1 MRSLLL
7 AASVGA
13 ALTGSAEAETNPANP
28 RAYLTGDDL
37 FDWCRASSHDECWGY
52 VSGIADAMSVAGA
65 GLGRRACIPDSVRI
79 SQAADIVQRFLLD
92 HPEQR
97 HFAAP
102 GLVAPCP
109 GGRLSV
115 PAVMAGGDG
124 AAADWGMGGDR
135 AVSDSVDLPRF
146 RGGVRAWDQDI

>member
-7 AASVGA
+7 AASVVA

-37 FDWCRASSHDECWGY
+37 FDWCRASSHDGCWGY

-79 SQAADIVQRFLLD
+79 SQAADIVQRFLLG

-102 GLVAPCP
+102 GLVARALADAFPCP
-109 GGRLSV
+109 
-115 PAVMAGGDG
+115 P
-124 AAADWGMGGDR
+124 
-135 AVSDSVDLPRF
+135 
-146 RGGVRAWDQDI
+146 